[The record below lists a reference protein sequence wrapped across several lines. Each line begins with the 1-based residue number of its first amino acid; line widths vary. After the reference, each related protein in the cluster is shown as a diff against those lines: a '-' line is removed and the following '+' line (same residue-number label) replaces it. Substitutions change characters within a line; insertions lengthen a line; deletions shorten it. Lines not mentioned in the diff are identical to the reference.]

1 MRLQPFLPVFAVLIL
16 GLTACDQTPK
26 PKFAEKSAAPAAE
39 APVTEMAPQATVAQA
54 NCCCCQCPP
63 AQATCP
69 PASEAAKAP
78 APKATAQRAVHKPR
92 ALAATPRRPVR
103 HEGRRYAEAAP
114 VQPPAERHY
123 RRYEGPDIQTQGF
136 GAYEHGYQQG
146 YAQGGHVQGG
156 YVQGGHGQAGGYV
169 QVTPPQVYAY
179 GGAQVQGGYSE
190 HSRYSESAS
199 GYAYGYGQ
207 GGGGGGGCCG
217 PRPQRVESAG
227 RDAGGYLTWPGKNA
241 PAPYY

>member
-1 MRLQPFLPVFAVLIL
+1 MHLQPILPVLAVLIL
-16 GLTACDQTPK
+16 GLSACDQVPK
-26 PKFAEKSAAPAAE
+26 PKFAEKSAEPAAE
-39 APVTEMAPQATVAQA
+39 ASVTEANAQPAMAQA

-63 AQATCP
+63 AEATCP
-69 PASEAAKAP
+69 TAAEPAKAP
-78 APKATAQRAVHKPR
+78 TRKAAAQRAVHRPQARQAHKQQARYEAPR
-92 ALAATPRRPVR
+92 HGEPAPQPATRD
-103 HEGRRYAEAAP
+103 
-114 VQPPAERHY
+114 Y
-123 RRYEGPDIQTQGF
+123 RRYQGPDIQTQGF
-136 GAYEHGYQQG
+136 AAYEHGYQQG
-146 YAQGGHVQGG
+146 YAQGGYAQGG
-156 YVQGGHGQAGGYV
+156 GQAGGYV

-179 GGAQVQGGYSE
+179 GGGQVQESYSE

-207 GGGGGGGCCG
+207 GRGGGCCG